1 MKGWTKSKAIVF
13 SALALIVL
21 CCLLP
26 KSSYS
31 QKRDIPQVD
40 AFFQNYDFNDTA
52 LIHSEV
58 FSQKLAEYV
67 YQFHENEDS
76 VNQETDYIVGL
87 SPLFEKAKCN
97 MLTYGFILDFMLNGF
112 ENLGLASVTDYL
124 LNFPALNENEISA
137 EQGERLERIAEP
149 YQKVKEGTLA
159 PDIEGINSEGQF
171 YHLHDSQA
179 KYVLVVFWATGC
191 EHCHDFLKQVRKKL
205 YINKEYELVTFAIAE
220 DETDWRES
228 LEEMRLSGQHFF
240 DEQRWGGKA
249 FEDYHVTQAPTAFL
263 IDENKIIVAKVYD
276 WKELKEKIR
285 NLK

>member
-1 MKGWTKSKAIVF
+1 MDKKQSHSIQCLSIDCLVLPFAE
-13 SALALIVL
+13 IVL
-21 CCLLP
+21 FT
-26 KSSYS
+26 KERHSTSGY
-31 QKRDIPQVD
+31 V
-40 AFFQNYDFNDTA
+40 FQDYDFNDTA
-52 LIHSEV
+52 LIHSEA

-159 PDIEGINSEGQF
+159 PDIEGINSEGQS

-228 LEEMRLSGQHFF
+228 LEEMHLSGQHFSMNSVGVARHSRITMSPKPRQLF
-240 DEQRWGGKA
+240 D
-249 FEDYHVTQAPTAFL
+249 
-263 IDENKIIVAKVYD
+263 
-276 WKELKEKIR
+276 
-285 NLK
+285 

>member
-1 MKGWTKSKAIVF
+1 MKGHTKSKIVVF
-13 SALALIVL
+13 SALALFAL

-26 KSSYS
+26 ELSFS
-31 QKRDIPQVD
+31 QEKKQPQADV
-40 AFFQNYDFNDTA
+40 FFQDYDFNDTV
-52 LIHSEV
+52 LIHSDA

-67 YQFHENEDS
+67 YQFFENEDFG
-76 VNQETDYIVGL
+76 NQETACIVGL

-97 MLTYGFILDFMLNGF
+97 MRMYEFILDFMLNGF

-124 LNFPALNENEISA
+124 LNFPVLNENEIST
-137 EQGERLERIAEP
+137 EQGWRLERIAEP
-149 YQKVKEGTLA
+149 YQKVKVGAVA
-159 PDIEGINSEGQF
+159 PDIEGFDSEGKP
-171 YHLHDSQA
+171 YHLYDSQT
-179 KYVLVVFWATGC
+179 KYTLVVFWATGC

-205 YINKEYELVTFAIAE
+205 DLKKEYELVTFAIAE
-220 DETDWRES
+220 DEADWRDN
-228 LEEMRLSGQHFF
+228 LKEMHITGQHFF

-276 WKELKEKIR
+276 WKELKNKIK